1 MHREQPEAAIPIPDG
16 WRDYKRPAGSK
27 TTASYYMELKGT
39 RESQSVSL
47 AVGNTY
53 KPVDG
58 KRCYDA
64 LAVGLTYSIDEAE

>member
-1 MHREQPEAAIPIPDG
+1 MAMLIPG
-16 WRDYKRPAGSK
+16 GRRDYKRPAGFK
-27 TTASYYMELKGT
+27 TTASYYMELRGT

-53 KPVDG
+53 KPIDG
-58 KRCYDA
+58 KRCYNA